1 MPFLR
6 FTRDRR
12 GYEST
17 CVLHTYR
24 RGRKQHSRILYW
36 FRTPPHVKVGR
47 LPLDEDAIRAIEE
60 ANPDLTFD
68 WPKMLKLQV
77 KPPEPAPVREGRRP
91 RAARIPAEEP
101 LAETGRLPAGPPVAT
116 VPSQLPPG
124 AEAEPAPSSPAEEGL
139 AEAAQEPEAPQAPE
153 EASIDVLE
161 EAAAEMPGGPPHP
174 VVQLIGEE
182 GLARL
187 RALYAELQ
195 ARIAE
200 TVPDPTAHEMLRIQ
214 SEALNPDTWA
224 TEEEARRGLEQFE
237 RQREAFRARL
247 GRRPRRSRR
256 GGRRRRRDA
265 RRAEPLTSAPT
276 GQPAG
281 EVTSSAPASVGQER
295 ETAPTADDSAESR
308 KNVTTSRKRLV

>member
-1 MPFLR
+1 MPHLR

-24 RGRKQHSRILYW
+24 RGGKARSRMLYW

-60 ANPDLTFD
+60 ANPDLSFD

-77 KPPEPAPVREGRRP
+77 KSPEPTPVRERRRP
-91 RAARIPAEEP
+91 RPARIQAEEP
-101 LAETGRLPAGPPVAT
+101 LADAERLPATQPAASL
-116 VPSQLPPG
+116 PSQLPVG
-124 AEAEPAPSSPAEEGL
+124 AEPEPAPLVPSAEGAAARALE
-139 AEAAQEPEAPQAPE
+139 AEMPQVPE
-153 EASIDVLE
+153 EAPVDVLE
-161 EAAAEMPGGPPHP
+161 EGAETPAGPPHP

-200 TVPDPTAHEMLRIQ
+200 TVPDPVAREMLRIQ

-224 TEEEARRGLEQFE
+224 TEAEARRGLEQFE
-237 RQREAFRARL
+237 QQTEALRARL
-247 GRRPRRSRR
+247 ARRRRRGRR
-256 GGRRRRRDA
+256 GGRRRRGGAQGAEPSTSRAPTQPVRDA
-265 RRAEPLTSAPT
+265 TLSEPPT
-276 GQPAG
+276 TQ
-281 EVTSSAPASVGQER
+281 QEN
-295 ETAPTADDSAESR
+295 ETAPTEPDSEGPEE
-308 KNVTTSRKRLV
+308 